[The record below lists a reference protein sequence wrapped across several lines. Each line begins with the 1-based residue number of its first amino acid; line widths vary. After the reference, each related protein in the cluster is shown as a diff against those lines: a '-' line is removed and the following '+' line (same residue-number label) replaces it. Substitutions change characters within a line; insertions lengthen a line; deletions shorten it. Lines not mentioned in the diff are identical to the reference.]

1 MKYLILTVLL
11 LLSSLHSLS
20 SFAQRP
26 LEAISAPPI
35 SAGGFNY
42 LDDGYIMLDDS
53 SYLYWE
59 SDYDVSANGTSGAEK
74 VVYKYDIDKKLSE
87 ELFRTNG
94 LNGGYS
100 SENADV
106 LASSSGEK
114 IFFSFDGR
122 LYVGNGAKGN
132 VELLGEFGVY
142 FCCNSYGSIENR
154 ASLLGIID
162 DVLYFKVGS
171 YTDDDNVSDVAN
183 GRPESYFLWQSD
195 GTIDGTKQVPYT
207 EHGNIL
213 AVIDNDSVNSG
224 SVLYITTNNIWLSD
238 KKISPTIF
246 YSPPYYYRSS
256 LTTYHKT
263 SKGDFIC
270 SNNELLRI
278 ANDGSIDVLAPECD
292 GLFQNGDDLYFYV
305 DNFTTNRFELW
316 HSDGTLTGKQ
326 LLEATDSYDY
336 LIETHCSIG
345 DKTYIT
351 KEKLNEDVTVSLL
364 ELNAGSLKD
373 ITSIFKL
380 ESTYSIQGCSSEGV
394 VLSVLRLFEDFEEG
408 VDVSY
413 YYFDLIY
420 YNVKE
425 GAVQNIVN
433 GPNNLLSKNP
443 GSDALFVPGL
453 WYPFFLQPSYAYFF
467 PVIDTLMD

>member
-1 MKYLILTVLL
+1 M
-11 LLSSLHSLS
+11 
-20 SFAQRP
+20 
-26 LEAISAPPI
+26 
-35 SAGGFNY
+35 
-42 LDDGYIMLDDS
+42 
-53 SYLYWE
+53 
-59 SDYDVSANGTSGAEK
+59 
-74 VVYKYDIDKKLSE
+74 
-87 ELFRTNG
+87 
-94 LNGGYS
+94 
-100 SENADV
+100 
-106 LASSSGEK
+106 
-114 IFFSFDGR
+114 
-122 LYVGNGAKGN
+122 
-132 VELLGEFGVY
+132 
-142 FCCNSYGSIENR
+142 
-154 ASLLGIID
+154 
-162 DVLYFKVGS
+162 
-171 YTDDDNVSDVAN
+171 
-183 GRPESYFLWQSD
+183 
-195 GTIDGTKQVPYT
+195 
-207 EHGNIL
+207 
-213 AVIDNDSVNSG
+213 
-224 SVLYITTNNIWLSD
+224 
-238 KKISPTIF
+238 
-246 YSPPYYYRSS
+246 
-256 LTTYHKT
+256 
-263 SKGDFIC
+263 
-270 SNNELLRI
+270 
-278 ANDGSIDVLAPECD
+278 
-292 GLFQNGDDLYFYV
+292 
-305 DNFTTNRFELW
+305 
-316 HSDGTLTGKQ
+316 
-326 LLEATDSYDY
+326 LEATDSYDY